1 MPAGPRLRTP
11 QAIRPKLFPRRWRT
25 PALVAAALT
34 TLLVASPLASATYSV
49 ESSPPFAGVAPLL
62 STTISTVGCHSSG
75 EFPLA
80 PRVNA
85 TSGFVH
91 ERLRASARYCAGGA
105 VGYGYDYADVSGF
118 PGFYG
123 PNFTVP
129 ATGSYTATYEWVFSY
144 HASLN
149 ASGPGTSASALAVIF
164 IYGFLFDGTNSTVL
178 DGNGG
183 GAAPL
188 FHEIHEGSWSG
199 GAAHLVVKLENSFTL
214 VTGHLY
220 YFETVLLTTAE
231 AIANGAGTASASLNL
246 GSHGDHARLV
256 ALDLVSS

>member
-1 MPAGPRLRTP
+1 MPACPRPRTP
-11 QAIRPKLFPRRWRT
+11 KAMRPKYSLQRWRT
-25 PALVAAALT
+25 PALIGAAVAA
-34 TLLVASPLASATYSV
+34 LLVASPLASATYAV
-49 ESSPPFAGVAPLL
+49 EASPPFAGVEPLL
-62 STTISTVGCHSSG
+62 STTISTVGCHSWG
-75 EFPLA
+75 EFPLP

-91 ERLRASARYCAGGA
+91 ERLRAGARFCAGGTA
-105 VGYGYDYADVSGF
+105 GYNYDYADVTSF

-149 ASGPGTSASALAVIF
+149 ASGPGTSASAIVSIF
-164 IYGFLFDGTNSTVL
+164 IYDFLFDGTNSTIL
-178 DGNGG
+178 SGNGG
-183 GAAPL
+183 GGVAL
-188 FHEIHEGSWSG
+188 FHELHEGSWTG
-199 GAAHLVVKLENSFTL
+199 GSAHLVVKLENGFTL

-220 YFETVLLTTAE
+220 YFETVLLTSAE
-231 AIANGAGTASASLNL
+231 AIANGAGSAYASLNL
-246 GSHGDHARLV
+246 GSHGDRARLV